1 MKKFWTGV
9 LAFAPI
15 VTLIGCFLIPVLVLL
30 MLFVLGMMKA
40 PEEFTN
46 LLAVLFMLSIWVCIF
61 AFIAVDIA
69 DMIVF
74 SIFAFKNQQI
84 DITYRS
90 LWCGAFLTFQMMAFP
105 VYWWIYM
112 RKPAINSA
120 NVPNY
125 NANYNNVQ
133 NYK

>member
-1 MKKFWTGV
+1 MKRFWTGV

-15 VTLIGCFLIPVLVLL
+15 ATLIGCFLIPVLVLL

-46 LLAVLFMLSIWVCIF
+46 LLAVLFMLSIWVCILI
-61 AFIAVDIA
+61 FIAVDIA
-69 DMIVF
+69 EMSVF
-74 SIFAFKNQQI
+74 SLFAFENQQVNS
-84 DITYRS
+84 TYRS

-112 RKPAINSA
+112 RKPAIN
-120 NVPNY
+120 
-125 NANYNNVQ
+125 NANYSGMQ
-133 NYK
+133 NIK

>member
-1 MKKFWTGV
+1 MKRFWTGV

-15 VTLIGCFLIPVLVLL
+15 ITLIGCFLIPVLVLL

-46 LLAVLFMLSIWVCIF
+46 LLAVFFMLSIWVCIF
-61 AFIAVDIA
+61 IFIAVDIA

-112 RKPAINSA
+112 RKPA
-120 NVPNY
+120 
-125 NANYNNVQ
+125 
-133 NYK
+133 